1 MWTKRVFADRLA
13 NTLNIQSMS
22 HTHSYKAAV
31 KKLTETGQVEIK
43 SEISTKEFA
52 EAISE
57 TLADLRKEVTIPGFR
72 KGTAPE
78 KMVKDKIGTAAIMHE
93 AAEHAISH
101 AYGHILEAEKID
113 AIGHPQVSITKI
125 AEGNPLEFT
134 IVTAVVP
141 EVKKFDYVKIAAK
154 ENAKKVDAVIITE
167 EETTKTIESIQKNYA
182 QANGIK
188 ADEKLPELTDDFVKT
203 LGEFETVADFKKKLA
218 ENMLSEK
225 EHKMHEKKRLE
236 LVDALT
242 KDLDVII
249 PEVLIES
256 ELGRMT
262 EQMKH
267 DIERMGLTFEAYL
280 KHLKKSA
287 EDMKKEWR
295 GDAIKRVKL
304 DLAINHIAKAE
315 KITAD
320 KKKVEDEVKHAMEH
334 HKDVDSDR
342 ARSYFEHIFINQAV
356 FEFLEKQK

>member
-1 MWTKRVFADRLA
+1 
-13 NTLNIQSMS
+13 MS
-22 HTHSYKAAV
+22 HTHSYKAV
-31 KKLTETGQVEIK
+31 IKKLPETGEVEIK
-43 SEISTKEFA
+43 SEISAKEFG

-57 TLADLRKEVTIPGFR
+57 TLADIQKEVTVPGFR

-78 KMVKDKIGTAAIMHE
+78 KMVKDKIGITALMRE

-113 AIGHPQVSITKI
+113 AIGHPKVSITKI

-141 EVKKFDYVKIAAK
+141 EVKKLDYKKIAVK
-154 ENAKKVDAVIITE
+154 ENSKKSE
-167 EETTKTIESIQKNYA
+167 EVTISDEEFNKTIESIQKNYA
-182 QANGIK
+182 SANGMK
-188 ADEKLPELTDDFVKT
+188 ADEKLPELTDEFVKT
-203 LGEFETVADFKKKLA
+203 LGEFTDVADFKTKLKD
-218 ENMLSEK
+218 NMLKEK
-225 EHKMHEKKRLE
+225 EHKAHEKKRLE

-242 KDLDVII
+242 KDFEVVI
-249 PEVLIES
+249 PEVLVES

-267 DIERMGLTFEAYL
+267 DIERMGLKFDDYL

-287 EDMKKEWR
+287 DELKKEWR
-295 GDAIKRVKL
+295 ADAIKRVKL
-304 DLAINHIAKAE
+304 DLAIVHIAKEE

-320 KKKVEDEVKHAMEH
+320 KKKVEDEVKHAQEH
-334 HKDVDSDR
+334 HKDVNPER
-342 ARSYFEHIFINQAV
+342 ARSYFEHIFVNQAV